1 MSYHSVI
8 NNIPSVVNPFA
19 TLAFNQSRQHED
31 MEIRRMVRDEFLN
44 VFMEVVNVAIEACK
58 DFRTVNMY
66 HIANSDT
73 VHDFIWDT
81 SYFEVLQSECSAR
94 ANRIGISIVPAEGV
108 DIMERSVFFNI
119 LRPWDVLVPVTYPF
133 DRRPKWLPRFRR
145 LYICDAIT
153 LHMEDMNTNGTQR
166 IIQSD
171 TFFSQLRHLDEIDD
185 FLSVDGYAPLKRMKV
200 FDSFPDLFWKIF
212 IEIFPPYELS
222 DESSLGLMM
231 RPNFN
236 EECKNIF
243 DSNID
248 KGRRKF
254 INISRITKNILDRMI
269 LGYDNID
276 HDVDQSSVTF
286 PLTTDTA
293 VLQNIIQSRSLT

>member
-1 MSYHSVI
+1 MSYLSKI

-19 TLAFNQSRQHED
+19 TLAFNQSRQHKD
-31 MEIRRMVRDEFLN
+31 TEIRRMVRDEFLN

-73 VHDFIWDT
+73 VHDFIWDM
-81 SYFEVLQSECSAR
+81 SSFEVLQSECSAR
-94 ANRIGISIVPAEGV
+94 ANSIGISIVPAEGIN
-108 DIMERSVFFNI
+108 IMESSVFFNI
-119 LRPWDVLVPVTYPF
+119 SRTWDLLVPGTYPL

-145 LYICDAIT
+145 LHICDVIT
-153 LHMEDMNTNGTQR
+153 LHMEDMKTNVTR
-166 IIQSD
+166 KLIQSE

-212 IEIFPPYELS
+212 IEIFPPYKLS
-222 DESSLGLMM
+222 DESLLGLMM

-236 EECKNIF
+236 EECKSIF

-248 KGRRKF
+248 KSSRKF
-254 INISRITKNILDRMI
+254 INISRVTKNILDQMI

-276 HDVDQSSVTF
+276 HDVVQSSVTF
-286 PLTTDTA
+286 PLTTDNA
-293 VLQNIIQSRSLT
+293 VLQDIIQSRSST